1 MVSRVSNDMGPD
13 ELTQL
18 VVGGE
23 VGSADGR
30 ACFGAYFF
38 GLGLPL
44 VDGAVVGAGLVPPVR
59 RTGEAPAGSMSP
71 SAKWAGCDGSPA

>member
-1 MVSRVSNDMGPD
+1 MGPD

-59 RTGEAPAGSMSP
+59 RTGGSSGRLDVP
-71 SAKWAGCDGSPA
+71 EREVGGL

>member
-1 MVSRVSNDMGPD
+1 MGPD

-23 VGSADGR
+23 AGSADGR
-30 ACFGAYFF
+30 ACFGDYFF

-44 VDGAVVGAGLVPPVR
+44 VDGAVAGAGAGLLPPVR
-59 RTGEAPAGSMSP
+59 RTGGSSGLLDVP
-71 SAKWAGCDGSPA
+71 EREVGGL

>member
-1 MVSRVSNDMGPD
+1 MGPD

-23 VGSADGR
+23 AGSADGR
-30 ACFGAYFF
+30 AGFGAYFF

-44 VDGAVVGAGLVPPVR
+44 VDGAVAGAGLVPPAR
-59 RTGEAPAGSMSP
+59 RTGGSSGLLDVP
-71 SAKWAGCDGSPA
+71 ERAVGGL